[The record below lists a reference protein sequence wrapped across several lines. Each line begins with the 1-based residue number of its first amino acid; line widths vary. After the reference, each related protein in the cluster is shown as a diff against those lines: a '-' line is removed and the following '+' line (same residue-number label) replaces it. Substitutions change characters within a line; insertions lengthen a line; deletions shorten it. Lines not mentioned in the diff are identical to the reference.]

1 MKNPDKVRKHF
12 NSSGASKNLRNKSHV
27 FSHKFSLVEKA
38 NITLKKRI
46 PHALPY
52 PSGLKRATKLSILK
66 KRSADTLPY
75 PTGLKRAEY
84 VLSYSENS

>member
-1 MKNPDKVRKHF
+1 MHPQIQKRTPD
-12 NSSGASKNLRNKSHV
+12 
-27 FSHKFSLVEKA
+27 
-38 NITLKKRI
+38 
-46 PHALPY
+46 ALSY
-52 PSGLKRATKLSILK
+52 PTGLKRATKLSILK